1 MLEVLCC
8 LCLKEINCPKTSI
21 TVYHL
26 TWHHIPEYLILQ
38 NFYVV
43 VVVVVVVIII
53 IIYQLS
59 LLNKLFFYVLSDYEC
74 GRYLYFVVLI
84 VVEWDMH

>member
-8 LCLKEINCPKTSI
+8 LCLKEISCPKTSI

-26 TWHHIPEYLILQ
+26 KWHHIPEYLILQ

-43 VVVVVVVIII
+43 VVIII

-59 LLNKLFFYVLSDYEC
+59 LLNKVFFYVLSDYEC
-74 GRYLYFVVLI
+74 GRYLYFFILI
-84 VVEWDMH
+84 IVEWDMY